1 MILGKTKFSIYNK
14 NNFVKYCFLAMIEKT
29 TLRNGIL
36 DEVLKAFGLQPNGL
50 SRRLLK
56 PFFGPPSNRFAEIGV
71 EFDNN
76 TSLHGFCQASKALL
90 PRFIQ
95 DMQVHGFE
103 YIPKSGPL
111 LVVSNH
117 PGAYDSLVISSQ
129 ISRQDYK
136 IVVGN
141 IQFLRLLP
149 NASQHMIFSHPVTEA
164 QARATVVRSSIRH
177 LRDGGALLI
186 FPSGQVDPDPAVM
199 PGALQAL
206 ANWSRSIALML
217 KAVPQ
222 ANLLMAFV
230 SGVLEKRYAYNPLTR
245 LRKDAMEQRRLAEF
259 MQVMKQLVFGG
270 NRIPNTQ
277 LSFAPPIK
285 AELLNNLRDTR
296 TLMEE
301 IKTRATDSM
310 IEHIDHWKTKLHG
323 YLGDIR
329 FSDQ

>member
-1 MILGKTKFSIYNK
+1 
-14 NNFVKYCFLAMIEKT
+14 MIEKA
-29 TLRNGIL
+29 TLRNDIF
-36 DEVLKAFGLQPNGL
+36 DEVLNAFGLQPNGF
-50 SRRLLK
+50 SRRLLA
-56 PFFGPPSNRFAEIGV
+56 PFFGPPSSRFAEIGV
-71 EFDNN
+71 EFDTN
-76 TSLHGFCQASKALL
+76 TYLHGFCQAAKALL
-90 PRFIQ
+90 PRFISET
-95 DMQVHGFE
+95 QVRGFE
-103 YIPKSGPL
+103 HIPTSGPL

-129 ISRQDYK
+129 IPRQDYK

-141 IQFLRLLP
+141 IKFLKLLP
-149 NASQHMIFSHPVTEA
+149 NASQHLIFSHALNEA
-164 QARATVVRSSIRH
+164 EARATVVRSSIRH
-177 LRDGGALLI
+177 LKGGGALLI

-206 ANWSRSIALML
+206 AKWSRSIALML

-245 LRKDAMEQRRLAEF
+245 LRRDQMEQRRLAEF

-270 NRIPNTQ
+270 NRIPTTQ

-285 AELLNNLRDTR
+285 AEILNNLRDTR
-296 TLMEE
+296 ALMDE

-310 IEHIDHWKTKLHG
+310 LEHIQHWKAKVNG
-323 YLGDIR
+323 YLGDVGFI
-329 FSDQ
+329 DP